1 MYNQGNGYK
10 DYSKYLKHYPNKSLA
25 IKDYRL
31 DTGAGLSEA
40 KDVMDIVFARYEAT
54 GERVQ
59 RPPKFADS
67 NRDYG
72 TVNSNADSKHT
83 GLKFGCCLFSIFY
96 LLFVPI
102 IKLTK
107 KYY

>member
-1 MYNQGNGYK
+1 MNNQADDYRN
-10 DYSKYLKHYPNKSLA
+10 YSKYLQHYPNKSLA
-25 IKDYRL
+25 IKEYRL

-40 KDVMDIVFARYEAT
+40 KDVMDIVFARYEAM

-59 RPPKFADS
+59 RLPKFADS
-67 NRDYG
+67 NHDYRS
-72 TVNSNADSKHT
+72 VNSNADSKHI

-96 LLFVPI
+96 LLFAPI